1 MLEVSAFYN
10 SCILQAMP
18 RGELRELAGE
28 LSHSWHDLGR
38 MLASRRLLA
47 SLHPGAPT
55 ITPTKLRALDV
66 IGEEGGVRIG
76 ELADRIGIDETTAT
90 RLVDRLE
97 AGGVAER
104 RSAEGDR
111 RAIMV
116 DLTPAGVVLVKAV
129 GRRRQRFLCEVLTA
143 LEPDERT
150 ELVRLTTKAAAAL
163 RDRSEELTAR

>member
-1 MLEVSAFYN
+1 
-10 SCILQAMP
+10 MP
-18 RGELRELAGE
+18 RRELRELAGE

-47 SLHPGAPT
+47 SLHPEAPKM
-55 ITPTKLRALDV
+55 TPTKLRALDV
-66 IGEEGGVRIG
+66 IGEGDGVRIG

-116 DLTPAGVVLVKAV
+116 DLTPAGLVLVKAV

-143 LEPDERT
+143 LEPDERA
-150 ELVRLTTKAAAAL
+150 ELVRLTAKAAEAL